1 MKIALIGTRGVPAN
15 YGGFETCVE
24 ELGSRLVRRGHSVTV
39 YCRASY
45 YEERV
50 ESYLGMDLVYLPNI
64 RRKSLDTLSHTFL
77 STLHALP
84 RRFDV
89 LMFFNAANSP
99 ALVFPRLLGQ
109 KTALNPDGLEWK
121 RGKWGLTTRKY
132 YRFSEWLSSKLANRV
147 VADSHAIQAYYRSN
161 YGIDSSFIPYGAYE
175 GRSLNPEMLREHGLE
190 PNEYFLQITR
200 FEPENN
206 PLLTIQAYKQL
217 ATDKKLVLVGGNP
230 YESDY
235 SRRIKAEA
243 DCDGI
248 VLTGFIYDRDMLTE
262 LWCNCYAYVHGNEV
276 GGTNP
281 ALLQAMANGC
291 LVVSLDVAFNRE
303 VLGDG
308 GVYFT
313 REPASLADKLGWAI
327 ENASDLADYRA
338 RAVGRIKERY
348 CWDIVAGQ
356 YEVMFHEIVE
366 GRASAG
372 IAKIEEK
379 NRIASLNAR
388 EP

>member
-24 ELGSRLVRRGHSVTV
+24 ELGSRLVRRGHSVSV

-45 YEERV
+45 YEERR
-50 ESYLGMDLVYLPNI
+50 ESYLGMDLVYLPNV

-99 ALVFPRLLGQ
+99 ALVFPMLLGQ
-109 KTALNPDGLEWK
+109 KTVLNPDGLEWK
-121 RGKWGLTTRKY
+121 RGKWGLAARKY
-132 YRFSEWLSSKLANRV
+132 YKFSEWLSSKLADRV
-147 VADSHAIQAYYRSN
+147 VADSQAIKDYYHSN
-161 YGIDSSFIPYGAYE
+161 YGIDSLFIPYGAYE
-175 GRSLNPEMLREHGLE
+175 GQSSNPAMLQSYGLK

-206 PLLTIQAYKQL
+206 PLLTIEAYKKL

-235 SRRIKAEA
+235 SRKIKAAA
-243 DCDGI
+243 DSDGI
-248 VLTGFIYDRDMLTE
+248 VLAGFIYDKDMLTE

-281 ALLQAMANGC
+281 ALLQAMADGC
-291 LVVSLDVAFNRE
+291 LVISLDVAFNRE

-313 REPASLADKLGWAI
+313 GEPASLADKLGWAI
-327 ENASDLADYRA
+327 ENESDLADYRT
-338 RAVGRIKERY
+338 RAVRRIKEQY

-356 YEVMFHEIVE
+356 YEAVFHEIVE
-366 GRASAG
+366 GRASTGLARP
-372 IAKIEEK
+372 EE
-379 NRIASLNAR
+379 
-388 EP
+388 